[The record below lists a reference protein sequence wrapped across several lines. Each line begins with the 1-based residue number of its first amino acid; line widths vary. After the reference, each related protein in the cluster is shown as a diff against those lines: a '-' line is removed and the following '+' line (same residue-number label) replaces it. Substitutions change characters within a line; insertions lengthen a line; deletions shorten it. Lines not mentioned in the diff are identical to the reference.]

1 MKNFI
6 NRILDV
12 PKLIRTIW
20 FILWI
25 ILIILLVMKFCFGI
39 WYPIVIKNE
48 SIMEFNSF
56 IRDSWIKYVIQVVF
70 YFISSNILY
79 LITTIKKKYGSVL
92 EMLIIN
98 VLILSAFL
106 CKMYFEIL
114 GIFFELIFLIVVP
127 IVYMIKFKKYYRFSF
142 RLLYPVV
149 IQLLIYL
156 WMLNI
161 FFIRDLDTNKINNE
175 YFIFGFVLQLDYYIF
190 IIITWI
196 GVSFMGLWSVW
207 IFSKDI
213 TVLKA
218 AREKELAR
226 KTPNMETIAK
236 IDKRIAELEKEG
248 K

>member
-6 NRILDV
+6 NRILDM

-39 WYPIVIKNE
+39 WYPIIIKN
-48 SIMEFNSF
+48 NDF
-56 IRDSWIKYVIQVVF
+56 ININNYIKTTWLKYVVSGIF
-70 YFISSNILY
+70 YFFSLNILY
-79 LITTIKKKYGSVL
+79 LTS
-92 EMLIIN
+92 
-98 VLILSAFL
+98 
-106 CKMYFEIL
+106 C
-114 GIFFELIFLIVVP
+114 
-127 IVYMIKFKKYYRFSF
+127 IKFKYSKWYEIIINNIIISIGFYLKHNYPNFAFIPECFVLIVLPVIYLLKKYNNKKW
-142 RLLYPVV
+142 LLILLPIV
-149 IQLLIYL
+149 IQLLIMI
-156 WMLNI
+156 WQLNI
-161 FFIRDLDTNKINNE
+161 LFVRGLDNEVINNE
-175 YFIFGFVLQLDYYIF
+175 YFVLGLVLQFDYYIF

-196 GVSFMGLWSVW
+196 GVNYMGIWSAW
-207 IFSKDI
+207 FFSKDI